1 MKILVLNSGSS
12 NQKSCLYDFPDN
24 VLPTESPKPVWEV
37 QINWNHQ
44 IDDVEL
50 EVKTGNSV
58 VLRETY
64 PSTSKL
70 ADTIKALETMWSGST
85 QVIDRHARSEFGSQ
99 VN

>member
-12 NQKSCLYDFPDN
+12 SQKSCLYDFPDN
-24 VLPTESPKPVWEV
+24 ILPTEPPKPVWSA
-37 QINWNHQ
+37 QIDWNHQ
-44 IDDVEL
+44 TGDAEL
-50 EVKTGNSV
+50 QVKTGSGV

-70 ADTIKALETMWSGST
+70 ADTIKALETLWSGST